1 MFRIEYLNSLDF
13 VSLIRKNLIV
23 FVVSF
28 AGVVADYLTTIFGLS
43 KGFVETH
50 PQYSPINA
58 LIIFWLASLVLVT
71 TMPDGKWW
79 KRASIFVASW
89 SFLGSINNI
98 LVILT
103 VFTGLI
109 I

>member
-1 MFRIEYLNSLDF
+1 MLRFEYLNSLYF
-13 VSLIRKNLIV
+13 IYLIRKNLSV
-23 FVVSF
+23 FLVSF
-28 AGVVADYLTTIFGLS
+28 AGVVADYLTTVFGLS

-50 PQYSPINA
+50 AQYSPINA
-58 LIIFWLASLVLVT
+58 LIIFWLAGLVLIT
-71 TMPDGKWW
+71 TMPEGKWW
-79 KRASIFVASW
+79 KRATLFVASW